1 MKNEIVRLINAFLY
15 EENVPKNDIVDKI
28 NSLIETTFMVE
39 DLVLAQNIMN
49 SYKTDIN
56 NFCTSPTNQE
66 LVKVI
71 PCFTAI
77 LSLLN
82 LQE

>member
-1 MKNEIVRLINAFLY
+1 MKNEFIKLTNAFLY
-15 EENVPKNDIVDKI
+15 QDDVPKNDIIEKI
-28 NSLIETTFMVE
+28 NSLIESTFLNE
-39 DLVLAQNIMN
+39 ELVLAQNIMN
-49 SYKTDIN
+49 SYRTDIS
-56 NFCTSPTNQE
+56 NFCTSSTNQH
-66 LVKVI
+66 LQRVI

>member
-1 MKNEIVRLINAFLY
+1 MKNEFVRLINAFLY
-15 EENVPKNDIVDKI
+15 EDNVPKNDIIDKI
-28 NSLIETTFMVE
+28 NSLIEVTFMVE
-39 DLVLAQNIMN
+39 NLVLAQNIMN

-56 NFCTSPTNQE
+56 NFCTSSTNQH
-66 LVKVI
+66 LQRVI